1 MGWKKQENEFDM
13 MLCLIDSWMAQL
25 KLDLVVLFVSI
36 YLWFVSVMLAVIL
49 WLLNNRD
56 VRLITLFTLPVL
68 SIFFFPAKLNNSN
81 LP

>member
-68 SIFFFPAKLNNSN
+68 SIFFFTAKLNNSN

>member
-49 WLLNNRD
+49 
-56 VRLITLFTLPVL
+56 
-68 SIFFFPAKLNNSN
+68 
-81 LP
+81 

>member
-68 SIFFFPAKLNNSN
+68 SILFFTAKLNNSN